1 MEKIFLSKMPLHY
14 SFMQNII
21 VSAIN
26 REKNLFFMLI
36 QSQIISIFP
45 CRSLSLSLIF
55 NGKSENHGCGA
66 AVHDT
71 SDAIS
76 QTNELQ

>member
-1 MEKIFLSKMPLHY
+1 
-14 SFMQNII
+14 
-21 VSAIN
+21 
-26 REKNLFFMLI
+26 MLI

-55 NGKSENHGCGA
+55 NGKSENHGCGT

>member
-1 MEKIFLSKMPLHY
+1 
-14 SFMQNII
+14 MQNII

-26 REKNLFFMLI
+26 GEKNFLFMLI
-36 QSQIISIFP
+36 QSQIISILP
-45 CRSLSLSLIF
+45 CRSLSLQLIF
-55 NGKSENHGCGA
+55 NGKSEDLGCGT

-71 SDAIS
+71 TDANS